1 MCYFYQKLIL
11 VLFFLRIAGPTSFLF
26 TGYLYVGIF
35 MIAFAVLIFV
45 FLGSVEGFSTSYQ
58 QCTYDTTKMCKPAP
72 FTAVFSTVSFILG
85 AITSVISG
93 FLGMKIA
100 TYANARTTLEARKG
114 VGNVCGVRV
123 KGEESVLTGLT
134 LFSGPFDL
142 TRILLS

>member
-1 MCYFYQKLIL
+1 
-11 VLFFLRIAGPTSFLF
+11 
-26 TGYLYVGIF
+26 

>member
-1 MCYFYQKLIL
+1 
-11 VLFFLRIAGPTSFLF
+11 
-26 TGYLYVGIF
+26 

-58 QCTYDTTKMCKPAP
+58 QCTYYTTKMCKPAL

-100 TYANARTTLEARKG
+100 TYVNARTTLEARKG
-114 VGNVCGVRV
+114 VGNVYGVRV

-142 TRILLS
+142 ARILLS